1 MTLVVQKFGGSSV
14 GTVEK
19 INKVADRVIAARK
32 TGVDLVV
39 VVSAMQGE
47 TDRLLGL
54 AHQMSSKPDP
64 RETDQLVATGEQV
77 SAALLAL
84 AMSIARR
91 NSTCR
96 GSMRSALSW

>member
-1 MTLVVQKFGGSSV
+1 MPMALVVLKFGGSSV
-14 GTVEK
+14 GSVEK
-19 INKVADRVIAARK
+19 INNVAARVAARA
-32 TGVDLVV
+32 TTHSRIVV

-54 AHQMSSKPDP
+54 AHAVTPKPDP

-84 AMSIARR
+84 ALKTRGVPAR
-91 NSTCR
+91 SFT
-96 GSMRSALSW
+96 GPQ